1 MVVDVLHAANPV
13 LNITGKIWDAHRFLT
28 LDDTILRRI
37 EYYGLDDHKGHIN
50 NDMDD
55 SHIATAKKIMRRLRN
70 RDLYK
75 YCGECIIP
83 STHAQKGCVVI
94 LISDCDVHLIFKP

>member
-1 MVVDVLHAANPV
+1 MVVDVLLAADPV
-13 LNITGKIWDAHRFLT
+13 LNIKGRVWDARRFLT

-37 EYYGLDDHKGHIN
+37 EYYGLDDQFEQRDH
-50 NDMDD
+50 DVDD
-55 SHIATAKKIMRRLRN
+55 SHMANAQKILKRLRN

-83 STHAQKGCVVI
+83 SGHSKQGYGFSGLRASV
-94 LISDCDVHLIFKP
+94 